1 MKKKTETKNYEVWK
15 QYAERQEPSN
25 DFMDLYDEI
34 GDFFMKPI
42 VGLVKFLCRL
52 GTDTASNEVDDDA
65 RSQGCQ
71 ADAYTIYDRSVE
83 PMRPIDENDCKDF
96 LDEAFLVLREAGAEC
111 EYREGYF
118 IFTVDQMSYWLLVRP
133 CYWNRSELFEVE
145 LRLYFKEEMTPRNL
159 RCANET
165 NVHTK
170 ALTALGDDYI
180 VFVTRGQMKDCD
192 RLLDFVKDAIED
204 IDYSARYF
212 YTVRDAPQTD
222 VPTRKVGFE
231 IQPQSGK

>member
-1 MKKKTETKNYEVWK
+1 MEMNSESKNYEVWK

-25 DFMDLYDEI
+25 DLMDLYDEI

-42 VGLVKFLCRL
+42 VGLGKFLCRL
-52 GTDTASNEVDDDA
+52 AGVGSIGGTDDCPPV
-65 RSQGCQ
+65 QGCRS
-71 ADAYTIYDRSVE
+71 DAGTIRDGGE
-83 PMRPIDENDCKDF
+83 EAMNPIDESRCKDF

-111 EYREGYF
+111 EYREGYIIF
-118 IFTVDQMSYWLLVRP
+118 IIGQMSYWLLVRP

-145 LRLYFKEEMTPRNL
+145 VRVYFKEEMTPRNL

-192 RLLDFVKDAIED
+192 LLLDFVKDAIED
-204 IDYSARYF
+204 MDYSAKYF
-212 YTVRDAPQTD
+212 YTVRDAPQT
-222 VPTRKVGFE
+222 VAPARKVGFE
-231 IQPQSGK
+231 LHSQSGK

>member
-25 DFMDLYDEI
+25 DLMDLYDEI

-42 VGLVKFLCRL
+42 VGLGKSLWKRIAGETPDESDDCHQEQNCQ
-52 GTDTASNEVDDDA
+52 TDV
-65 RSQGCQ
+65 G
-71 ADAYTIYDRSVE
+71 TIYDRAVE
-83 PMRPIDENDCKDF
+83 QMRPIDEKDCKDF

-111 EYREGYF
+111 EYREGYI

-133 CYWNRSELFEVE
+133 CYWNRNELFEVE

-165 NVHTK
+165 NMHTK

-212 YTVRDAPQTD
+212 YTVRDAPQT
-222 VPTRKVGFE
+222 VAPARKVGFE
-231 IQPQSGK
+231 LHSQSGK